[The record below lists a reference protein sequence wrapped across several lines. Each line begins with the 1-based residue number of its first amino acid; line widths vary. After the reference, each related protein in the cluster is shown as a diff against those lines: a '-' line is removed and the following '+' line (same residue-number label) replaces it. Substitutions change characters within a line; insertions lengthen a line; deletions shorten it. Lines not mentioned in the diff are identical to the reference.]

1 MVSDLIQKVLHVCKR
16 ICALFTHL
24 TCIYMFVYGCVC
36 VAGDD
41 SDDDGKGKGKGKEVE
56 VEVDGLQ
63 DADNSE
69 ADIAKLLGFGGF
81 SSTKVRVK
89 IISVRSVKQKKHLFQ
104 RNVLQP
110 EIKQNCAENEGFLVC
125 RTNCTIFLFV
135 IDSVFM

>member
-1 MVSDLIQKVLHVCKR
+1 
-16 ICALFTHL
+16 
-24 TCIYMFVYGCVC
+24 MFVYVYVC

-41 SDDDGKGKGKGKEVE
+41 SDDDGKGKGKEVE

-104 RNVLQP
+104 RNIFQP
-110 EIKQNCAENEGFLVC
+110 EIKQNCAESEGLLVY
-125 RTNCTIFLFV
+125 RTHCTIFLFV
-135 IDSVFM
+135 INNVFM